1 MCVSR
6 MCGIASRG
14 AKPSDGIQRV
24 CETPG
29 QTERPRTER
38 PLEDAIQI
46 LRGTGRS
53 RRSASP
59 VDGGFTTTETNTAL
73 EGLANEI
80 YIAGRQETGSKRTRR
95 RRKRYRTG
103 AEGRISHLKRGY
115 GLNRSRL
122 KATKATKSG
131 TAGRPSPTTSTP
143 TPPSDDTRE
152 PG

>member
-95 RRKRYRTG
+95 RPRVPQLIGDST
-103 AEGRISHLKRGY
+103 AAIGRNPSVC
-115 GLNRSRL
+115 RL
-122 KATKATKSG
+122 F
-131 TAGRPSPTTSTP
+131 
-143 TPPSDDTRE
+143 
-152 PG
+152 